1 MLKCFLC
8 RGWILR
14 LLMKFRCSDLM
25 NWLERLKQQRVI
37 AVIRAPSYR
46 LGLQMAKAVAAGGIK
61 LIEITADS
69 DRAWDLIPE
78 LQQELPDCVI
88 GTGTILTNDQWSN
101 AVKSG
106 AQFMFS
112 PHVDVGLIGKSRS
125 IGIPMIPG
133 AFSPTEIVTAWQAGA
148 ASVKVFPI
156 QCLGGADYIR
166 AICSP
171 LGQIPLIPT
180 GGVNL
185 LNAQDLIEAGA
196 IAVGLAG
203 SLFPKKCMEEEDWGS
218 ISTIAKDLIESLKPQ
233 SI

>member
-1 MLKCFLC
+1 
-8 RGWILR
+8 
-14 LLMKFRCSDLM
+14 MKSRCSDQM
-25 NWLERLKQQRVI
+25 DWLEHLEQQRVI
-37 AVIRAPSYR
+37 AVVRAPSYY
-46 LGLQMAKAVAAGGIK
+46 LGLRMAKAVAAGGIK

-78 LQQELPDCVI
+78 LQQELPDCII
-88 GTGTILTNDQWSN
+88 GTGTILTNSQWSE
-101 AVKSG
+101 AVSSG

-156 QCLGGADYIR
+156 QCLGGADYMR
-166 AICSP
+166 AVCSP

-185 LNAQDLIEAGA
+185 LNARDLIEAGA

-203 SLFPKKCMEEEDWGS
+203 ALFPKKYLKAEDWGS
-218 ISTIAKDLIESLKPQ
+218 ISMLSRNLLDSLLPQ
-233 SI
+233 S

>member
-1 MLKCFLC
+1 M
-8 RGWILR
+8 
-14 LLMKFRCSDLM
+14 M
-25 NWLERLKQQRVI
+25 NWLECLEQQRVI

-88 GTGTILTNDQWSN
+88 GTGTILTNEQWSD
-101 AVKSG
+101 AISSG

-156 QCLGGADYIR
+156 QSLGGADYIR

-185 LNAQDLIEAGA
+185 LNAKDLIGAGA

-203 SLFPKKCMEEEDWGS
+203 SLFPKKCLEEEDWGS
-218 ISTIAKDLIESLKPQ
+218 IATLAKNLVESLQ
-233 SI
+233 SSGL

>member
-1 MLKCFLC
+1 
-8 RGWILR
+8 
-14 LLMKFRCSDLM
+14 M
-25 NWLERLKQQRVI
+25 NWLERLEQQRVI

-46 LGLQMAKAVAAGGIK
+46 LGLQMAKAVATGGIK

-88 GTGTILTNDQWSN
+88 GTGTILTNEQWSN
-101 AVKSG
+101 AVSSG

-125 IGIPMIPG
+125 IGMPMIPG

-156 QCLGGADYIR
+156 QSLGGADYIR

-185 LNAQDLIEAGA
+185 LNAKDLIGAGA

-203 SLFPKKCMEEEDWGS
+203 SLFPKKCLEEEDWGS
-218 ISTIAKDLIESLKPQ
+218 ISTIAKDLIESLKSPGL
-233 SI
+233 

>member
-1 MLKCFLC
+1 MLRCFLC
-8 RGWILR
+8 RGWISR
-14 LLMKFRCSDLM
+14 LLKKSRCSNLM
-25 NWLERLKQQRVI
+25 NWLERLEQQRVI

-78 LQQELPDCVI
+78 LQQELPGCLI
-88 GTGTILTNDQWSN
+88 GTGTILTNEQWSN

-112 PHVDVGLIGKSRS
+112 PHVDVGLIGKSRL

-156 QCLGGADYIR
+156 QSLGGADYIR
-166 AICSP
+166 AISP

-185 LNAQDLIEAGA
+185 VNAKDLIEAGA

-203 SLFPKKCMEEEDWGS
+203 SLFPKQFLEEEDWGS
-218 ISTIAKDLIESLKPQ
+218 ISTIAKNLVESLQ
-233 SI
+233 SSGL

>member
-1 MLKCFLC
+1 M
-8 RGWILR
+8 
-14 LLMKFRCSDLM
+14 D
-25 NWLERLKQQRVI
+25 WLEHLEQQRVI
-37 AVIRAPSYR
+37 AVIRAPSDR
-46 LGLQMAKAVAAGGIK
+46 LGWQMAKAVAAGGIK

-88 GTGTILTNDQWSN
+88 GTGTILNNDQWSN
-101 AVKSG
+101 AVSSG

-112 PHVDVGLIGKSRS
+112 PHVDVGLISKSRS

-156 QCLGGADYIR
+156 QALGGADYIR
-166 AICSP
+166 AVCSP

-185 LNAQDLIEAGA
+185 LNAKDLIEAGA

-203 SLFPKKCMEEEDWGS
+203 SLFPKQFLEEEDWGS
-218 ISTIAKDLIESLKPQ
+218 ITTIAKRLIGSLAT
-233 SI
+233 

>member
-1 MLKCFLC
+1 
-8 RGWILR
+8 
-14 LLMKFRCSDLM
+14 M
-25 NWLERLKQQRVI
+25 NWLESLRQQQVI
-37 AVIRAPSYR
+37 AVIRAPSHC
-46 LGLQMAKAVAAGGIK
+46 LGLQMAKAAAAGGIK

-78 LQQELPDCVI
+78 LQQELPGCMI

-101 AVKSG
+101 AVSSG

-112 PHVDVGLIGKSRS
+112 PHVDVNLIGKSRS
-125 IGIPMIPG
+125 IGMPMIPG

-156 QCLGGADYIR
+156 QSLGGADYIR

-185 LNAQDLIEAGA
+185 LNAKDLINAGA

-203 SLFPKKCMEEEDWGS
+203 SLFPQKYLDAEDWGS
-218 ISTIAKDLIESLKPQ
+218 ISILSKNLLDSLVE
-233 SI
+233 II